1 MLRRT
6 IGMISL
12 SSLSRHLLLLMQ
24 NLEVQTEEVKKEA
37 IEKDYVIR
45 MWNPPLRALP
55 AADW

>member
-1 MLRRT
+1 
-6 IGMISL
+6 MISL